1 MIPSVIRGAGMYRT
15 TDMNASELL
24 DRMGDPL
31 DPADY
36 DWDAAA
42 SGPPLSA
49 EETFQLVYA
58 AQVEWGTEGTFA
70 SLDVSDDPV
79 VGRFL
84 AVWLRQEVVHADL
97 LVRFLATQG
106 RTVEPLHRSRSQ
118 RLAARRGRWINQ
130 AAARVLG
137 PDFFAVHMTWGA
149 VNELT
154 TLRFYSLLR
163 RRAENPVL
171 RAILRDVIAQEALH
185 YSFYFEMAGRLLR
198 DNRRAQRITRWVMS
212 RHWSPV
218 GVGLRSAED
227 ADRLLHGVF
236 DADPAEVEAI
246 DARVHRLPGLHRLD
260 LVGRLM
266 ATPPAQAA

>member
-1 MIPSVIRGAGMYRT
+1 MTPA
-15 TDMNASELL
+15 ELL

-42 SGPPLSA
+42 AGPPLA
-49 EETFQLVYA
+49 TEETFQLVYA

-84 AVWLRQEVVHADL
+84 PVWLRQEVVHADL
-97 LVRFLATQG
+97 LTRYLATQG
-106 RTVEPLHRSRSQ
+106 QTVEPLHRTRAQ

-130 AAARVLG
+130 GAVRVLG

-163 RRAENPVL
+163 RRTAAPVL
-171 RAILRDVIAQEALH
+171 RTILRDVIAQEALH
-185 YSFYFEMAGRLLR
+185 YAFYFEMASRLLQ

-212 RHWSPV
+212 RLWSPV
-218 GVGLRSAED
+218 GAGLRSAED
-227 ADRLLHGVF
+227 ADRLMHGVF
-236 DADPAEVEAI
+236 DAVPAEITAI
-246 DARVHRLPGLHRLD
+246 DARVERLPGLERLG
-260 LVGRLM
+260 LVGRRM
-266 ATPPAQAA
+266 VTPRALVA